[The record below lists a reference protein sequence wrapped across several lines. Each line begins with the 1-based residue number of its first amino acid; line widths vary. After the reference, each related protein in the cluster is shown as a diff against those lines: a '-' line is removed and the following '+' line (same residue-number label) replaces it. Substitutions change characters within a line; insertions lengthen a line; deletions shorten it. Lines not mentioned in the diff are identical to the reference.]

1 VSSFNPINEI
11 SLEEGIQKYQESAA
25 SAFDLLYQREFP
37 MPEPPTCHSKEGVKP
52 YRGELPSDLTSLSDN
67 DLGTY
72 MGLLTEWNNYVQ
84 TQLAEA
90 DTKLAEVRAIM
101 ELTEAKLRIL
111 YTRDPDGKKRS
122 NPERDDLMTADRRY
136 VEARSRVLH
145 WETVYKYIKA
155 IANSAENAFSAV
167 SRRIT
172 QRGQEI
178 DRMNRQGH
186 VSGNSNTN
194 GVPAGRMFGN
204 RRGQ

>member
-1 VSSFNPINEI
+1 MGSFNPNNEI
-11 SLEEGIQKYQESAA
+11 TLEEGINAYRSSASQALSFLAQKGFA
-25 SAFDLLYQREFP
+25 
-37 MPEPPTCHSKEGVKP
+37 MPGPPTYNTQSGP
-52 YRGELPSDLTSLSDN
+52 QPFRGEIPSSLTSLTD
-67 DLGTY
+67 DQLGTY

-90 DTKLAEVRAIM
+90 DTQLQEVKAIL

-136 VEARSRVLH
+136 VEARSQVIH
-145 WETVYKYIKA
+145 WETVYKYIRA
-155 IANSAENAFSAV
+155 IANSAENSFSAI

-178 DRMNRQGH
+178 DRSNRQGNTTGH
-186 VSGNSNTN
+186 SNN
-194 GVPAGRMFGN
+194 HGIPAGRMFGRN
-204 RRGQ
+204 S